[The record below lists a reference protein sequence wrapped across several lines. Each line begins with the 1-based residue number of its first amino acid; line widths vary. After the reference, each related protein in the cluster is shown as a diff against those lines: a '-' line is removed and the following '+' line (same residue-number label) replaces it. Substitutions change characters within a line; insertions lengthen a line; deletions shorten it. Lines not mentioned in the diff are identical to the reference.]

1 MSRLYI
7 LRILLEGAPMPLTL
21 EEFEARVA
29 ARPAGTPLTEILEVG
44 NVYWSG
50 SLTNYIYLVPEVMG
64 KPAAIVPA
72 SLKDR
77 FGG

>member
-1 MSRLYI
+1 MPMRMEE
-7 LRILLEGAPMPLTL
+7 LEKL
-21 EEFEARVA
+21 A
-29 ARPAGTPLTEILEVG
+29 AAKPAGSPLTEILDVG

-50 SLTNYIYLVPEVMG
+50 SLTDYIYMIPEVMG

-72 SLKDR
+72 ALKAR

>member
-1 MSRLYI
+1 M
-7 LRILLEGAPMPLTL
+7 PMPLV
-21 EEFEARVA
+21 EFEKLA
-29 ARPAGTPLTEILEVG
+29 AAKPAGAPLTEILGVG

-50 SLTNYIYLVPEVMG
+50 SLVDYIYLVPDVMG

-72 SLKDR
+72 ALKQR

>member
-1 MSRLYI
+1 M
-7 LRILLEGAPMPLTL
+7 PMPMD
-21 EEFEARVA
+21 EFEKLVA
-29 ARPAGTPLTEILEVG
+29 AKPAGTPLAEIIGVG

-50 SLTNYIYLVPEVMG
+50 SLVDYIYLVPEVMG

-72 SLKDR
+72 ILKAR